1 MSPEELGLLSDSRLI
16 WLPREATRGS
26 LDAHL
31 ARLDAAAAREARA
44 YVFAGGSLTCW
55 SGSRR

>member
-31 ARLDAAAAREARA
+31 ARMDAAPLCQHNVRH
-44 YVFAGGSLTCW
+44 FSL
-55 SGSRR
+55 